1 LAGSE
6 AAWQAA
12 ERGVP
17 VRLYEMRP
25 ERSTGAHQ
33 TENLAELVCSN
44 SLGSQL
50 PDRASG
56 VLLAELEAMGSLL
69 ATCARAAAVPA
80 GGALAVDRLAFSRAV
95 TERIQSHP
103 RIELVRQEVRTLPTG
118 ATVVASGPLTS
129 EAFSQELGRLSGE
142 DHLYFFDAISPIVEA
157 SSIDFDI
164 AFRESR
170 YGRGEKQEGDYINCP
185 MDEGQYR
192 AFVAGLLAAERIPL
206 RSFEQ
211 AIREGVR
218 AGLDKYFEGCLPIE
232 VLAERGELSLAY
244 GPLRPVGLSDPRTG
258 RRPFAAVQ
266 LRQDNLAASLY
277 NLVGF
282 QTNLKFAEQR
292 RVLRLIPGLEQ
303 AQFARYGQMHRNT
316 FLNSPRLLL
325 PTLQF
330 RGRSDLFFAGQITG
344 VEGYLGNMATGL
356 LAGVNAARVVGGE
369 VPLEL
374 PRETML
380 GALCH
385 YVAHAS
391 PESFQPMKANFGI
404 MPSLEGKPKLGR
416 RGRAQAYADRS
427 REALE
432 RAWPRT
438 ELELH
443 RSKGALRIAMLPS

>member
-192 AFVAGLLAAERIPL
+192 AFVAELLAAERIPL

-356 LAGVNAARVVGGE
+356 LAGVNAARVVRGE
-369 VPLEL
+369 VALEL

-404 MPSLEGKPKLGR
+404 MPPLEGKPKLGR

-427 REALE
+427 REVLE
-432 RAWPRT
+432 RAWPRS
-438 ELELH
+438 ELELQ